1 MDLSESTGDSSPG
14 DPSSSAKVLP
24 VVKWLAVAEFVF
36 GVGAL
41 VVLGE
46 TNPMYYVLVV
56 AVGAVI
62 VALVAYDQRRREK
75 TEQQTATRRAIVG
88 QAADDALANALEL
101 ATAAPN
107 LAGPNIAGRADD
119 ELAAP
124 EGSGD
129 PATTERPARPAP
141 RRSTSDHFVAALVEY
156 SMHTGVRTI
165 TRADREGWTEALR
178 VEYALLRAAACCAE
192 NEREVVG
199 ELVMW
204 DSVSVLHLL
213 DTPEGLGDGISRS
226 VVAPYGRLP
235 AATRVPV
242 RRDPARLTC
251 EVATLALDPLVAD
264 EYALNLLWRGIYDH
278 ARRGGATEVV
288 WTLASDLAALWRD
301 RFGFPLEILGD
312 NRRAAS
318 ATTVTVVIPLPELEI
333 KLLRER
339 PAYYG
344 WLTVGFAEAERTVL
358 GLPIDR
364 SGAYDRVCA
373 FVIAKLDDLRSPLA
387 LR

>member
-1 MDLSESTGDSSPG
+1 MDFSESADDRTTGAS
-14 DPSSSAKVLP
+14 DPSAQLSP
-24 VVKWLAVAEFVF
+24 VVKWLAIAEFVF

-46 TNPMYYVLVV
+46 TNVLYYLLVV
-56 AVGAVI
+56 AVGVVI
-62 VALVAYDQRRREK
+62 VALVAYDQRHREK
-75 TEQQTATRRAIVG
+75 VEQQTAARRAVVG
-88 QAADDALANALEL
+88 RAADDALAQVIGFSE
-101 ATAAPN
+101 
-107 LAGPNIAGRADD
+107 
-119 ELAAP
+119 
-124 EGSGD
+124 
-129 PATTERPARPAP
+129 RPAP
-141 RRSTSDHFVAALVEY
+141 RVGADGADRPNVDTAASAPAERATQPVPLRSPREEFVAALVEY
-156 SMHTGVRTI
+156 GMRTGVRTI
-165 TRADREGWTEALR
+165 TRADRDGWAEALR
-178 VEYALLRAAACCAE
+178 VEYDLLRAASCCAE
-192 NEREVVG
+192 NERAVVG

-213 DTPEGLGDGISRS
+213 DTPEGLGDGVSRS

-242 RRDPARLTC
+242 RRDPARFTC

-288 WTLASDLAALWRD
+288 WTLAADLAALWRD
-301 RFGFPLEILGD
+301 RFGFPLEFLGD
-312 NRRAAS
+312 NRRAAAS
-318 ATTVTVVIPLPELEI
+318 TTVTVVIPLPELEAR
-333 KLLRER
+333 LVRER

-344 WLTVGFAEAERTVL
+344 WLTVGFVEAERTAL
-358 GLPIDR
+358 GLPIDL

-373 FVIAKLDDLRSPLA
+373 FVMAKLDDVRSPLA

>member
-1 MDLSESTGDSSPG
+1 VDFSESADDRTTSAS
-14 DPSSSAKVLP
+14 DPSAQLSP
-24 VVKWLAVAEFVF
+24 VVKWLAIAEFVF

-46 TNPMYYVLVV
+46 TNVLYYLLVV
-56 AVGAVI
+56 AVGVVI
-62 VALVAYDQRRREK
+62 VALVAYDQRHREK
-75 TEQQTATRRAIVG
+75 VEQQTAARRAVVG
-88 QAADDALANALEL
+88 RAADDALAEVI
-101 ATAAPN
+101 
-107 LAGPNIAGRADD
+107 GFS
-119 ELAAP
+119 E
-124 EGSGD
+124 
-129 PATTERPARPAP
+129 RPAP
-141 RRSTSDHFVAALVEY
+141 RAGADGADRPNVDTAASAPAERATQPVPLRSTREEFVAALVEY
-156 SMHTGVRTI
+156 GMRTGVRTI
-165 TRADREGWTEALR
+165 TRADRDGWAEALR
-178 VEYALLRAAACCAE
+178 VEYDLLRAASCCAE
-192 NEREVVG
+192 NERAVVS

-242 RRDPARLTC
+242 RRDPARFTC

-288 WTLASDLAALWRD
+288 WTLAADLAALWRD
-301 RFGFPLEILGD
+301 RFGFPLEFLGD
-312 NRRAAS
+312 NRRAAAS
-318 ATTVTVVIPLPELEI
+318 TTVTVMIPLPELEAR
-333 KLLRER
+333 LVRER

-344 WLTVGFAEAERTVL
+344 WLTVGFVEAERTSL
-358 GLPIDR
+358 GLPIDL

-373 FVIAKLDDLRSPLA
+373 FVMAKLDDVRSPLA